1 MSASETIDQTGS
13 RSKKRFVILIS
24 GYLFFG
30 LGLIG
35 AVLPVL
41 PSTVFWIIAA
51 VCFARSSPKMYRRI
65 LNWPQVGSVV
75 EDFVA
80 NGVINRRSKK
90 VAISGMA
97 VAAIIVA
104 LTPMG
109 VTTTFASL
117 AGIALGACY
126 VLTRPSEPITVAS
139 EKSISADPLR
149 INSPKQCSNTVPP
162 NLWTQ

>member
-1 MSASETIDQTGS
+1 MSAGETVDQMGS
-13 RSKKRFVILIS
+13 RSKKRFAILIS

-30 LGLIG
+30 LGLVG

-51 VCFARSSPKMYRRI
+51 VCFAQSSPKMYRRI
-65 LNWPQVGSVV
+65 LNWPRVGPVV

-80 NGVINRRSKK
+80 NGVINRRSKT
-90 VAISGMA
+90 VAVFGMA

-109 VTTTFASL
+109 VITTVASL
-117 AGIALGACY
+117 AGIALGALY
-126 VLTRPSEPITVAS
+126 VLTRPSEPVAG
-139 EKSISADPLR
+139 ISR
-149 INSPKQCSNTVPP
+149 
-162 NLWTQ
+162 